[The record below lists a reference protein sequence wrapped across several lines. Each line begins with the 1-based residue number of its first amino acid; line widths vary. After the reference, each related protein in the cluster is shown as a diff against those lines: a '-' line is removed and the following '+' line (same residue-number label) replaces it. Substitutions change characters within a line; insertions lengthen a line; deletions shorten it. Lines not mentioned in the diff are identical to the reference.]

1 MTLAAPAQ
9 QRAAD
14 RPPLDDTHVAPV
26 WRPVQYLGS
35 KLRAIDAI
43 TGAASSLASDG
54 VFWDAFAGSSVVA
67 QAAARAGFNVWATDT
82 QRSSAA
88 FASAVLGVGAT
99 TTAVDVLPAFVSS
112 LMSATHPDEAWWS
125 ASRATEDA
133 LLAEGDYDGLV
144 ELYEAL
150 PQRWKTTMASN
161 NLTPLT
167 TTFAGTYLSLGQ
179 AMTLDAARVA
189 LGTLRASNDV
199 DPWTYVAAL
208 TALCHAASEAVHSA
222 GKHFAQPMQA
232 TTPGS
237 ANYRFVRGR
246 SLRDRGVS
254 VKVAADTAANSITKC
269 VRINGGHD
277 AGSIDVLGVGPE
289 ELTARGV
296 SVVYADPPYTAQQY
310 SRFYHVLETLVG
322 GVAEPIQS
330 VRGSTPKGLYPA
342 LRYLSPFCSR
352 RQAPAAFERLVTTAR
367 AAKAHL
373 MVSYSTT
380 GSDSGNQRTVSEE
393 DLVMLVSRVYG
404 VNNVSVVDL
413 DYTYRQ
419 FNNEARRT
427 ETSGTGEVLIVGA
440 AP

>member
-1 MTLAAPAQ
+1 
-9 QRAAD
+9 
-14 RPPLDDTHVAPV
+14 
-26 WRPVQYLGS
+26 
-35 KLRAIDAI
+35 
-43 TGAASSLASDG
+43 
-54 VFWDAFAGSSVVA
+54 
-67 QAAARAGFNVWATDT
+67 
-82 QRSSAA
+82 
-88 FASAVLGVGAT
+88 
-99 TTAVDVLPAFVSS
+99 
-112 LMSATHPDEAWWS
+112 
-125 ASRATEDA
+125 
-133 LLAEGDYDGLV
+133 
-144 ELYEAL
+144 
-150 PQRWKTTMASN
+150 
-161 NLTPLT
+161 
-167 TTFAGTYLSLGQ
+167 
-179 AMTLDAARVA
+179 
-189 LGTLRASNDV
+189 
-199 DPWTYVAAL
+199 
-208 TALCHAASEAVHSA
+208 
-222 GKHFAQPMQA
+222 
-232 TTPGS
+232 
-237 ANYRFVRGR
+237 
-246 SLRDRGVS
+246 
-254 VKVAADTAANSITKC
+254 

-277 AGSIDVLGVGPE
+277 AGSIDVLAVGPE

-367 AAKAHL
+367 AAEAHL